1 MFNDPLK
8 AICDDPLERKWAW
21 ITLVLAVVM
30 AALLGIY
37 AVAGNLNPPSNVETI
52 DSSRLHLTEEFAE
65 DNLGVKTE
73 PDGSLRVTLVAAR
86 YGFYPEHIEVPADT
100 PVTFRMASADVLHGV
115 HVPYTNLATMIVP
128 GYVSEV
134 HTSFPKPGE
143 YSLFCNEY
151 CGLGHDHMW
160 SRLTVV
166 PKTAGGE

>member
-1 MFNDPLK
+1 MFNDPLR
-8 AICDDPLERKWAW
+8 AICDDPLERKWIW
-21 ITLVLAVVM
+21 ISLILAVVM
-30 AALLGIY
+30 GGLLGIY
-37 AVAGNLNPPSNVETI
+37 AVASNFHPPSNVETI

-65 DNLGVKTE
+65 DNLGVKNQ

-86 YGFYPEHIEVPADT
+86 YGFYPQHIEVPADT
-100 PVTFRMASADVLHGV
+100 PVTFRLASADVLHGV
-115 HVPYTNLATMIVP
+115 HVPYTNMATMIVP

-134 HTSFPKPGE
+134 HTSFPRPGE